1 MIAELAALE
10 NGREGGLEDL
20 ASPETF
26 ASADVRGRTL
36 PAPHALLRA
45 HVFVLPV
52 THTLWQDY
60 FAVRSPAIRRRKK
73 KSVRTKI
80 HEIK

>member
-1 MIAELAALE
+1 MFAVIAELAALE
-10 NGREGGLEDL
+10 NGKDF